1 MSKLY
6 PLLQISLCTFGYL
19 CATGSRAMPTA
30 SYANAQV
37 TTDGTVNTQVNQNGN
52 VAEITGGE
60 TRGSNLFHSF
70 QDFSVST
77 GNEAFFNNA
86 ESISNIFSRVTG
98 GNTSNIDGLIR
109 ANGTA
114 DLFLINPAGILFGE
128 NASLSIGGSFY
139 GSTADSILFEDGEF
153 SAVDNLQQ
161 PVLTINAPIGL
172 SFRDEPEDIVNR
184 SFFQNGAGEFVGLE
198 VTSGQTL
205 ALVGGDI
212 NFEAGEATA
221 SGGNIYLGGLAK
233 AGIVE
238 LNEDGSLSYPRNVT
252 LADITLTNAADVDVT
267 GSGGGN
273 VAVDARNLTLEAGDF
288 GGSRIQG
295 GITNDSTSTETQN
308 RNITINVVES
318 INLTESSIINGVEQE
333 AIAKGGDIDIKTNY
347 LSATDSSRIVTFTRS
362 SGDSG
367 SVIIDAGEKISFA
380 GLTLVGSQVLPGA
393 EGNAGNIEISA
404 SSLSILDL
412 SQISGT
418 SFGQGN
424 SGNINITAKDTV
436 NIDGAAESTSGIVSV
451 IAEGAIGDGGE
462 INIQAKSLSV
472 TNGGQLVTATDG
484 TGNAGSINLN
494 ISNTVFFDGVGGQDS
509 SGLAFPSAAFGDVGF
524 TAVGNGGD
532 INIETNSLSVTN
544 GGQLIAITNGQG
556 DAGNIIINADEIVS
570 FNGIGSNQL
579 SSAAFT
585 RVDFDGIGNGG
596 DINITTKQLSIT
608 DGAQIIANS
617 RGQGNAGN
625 INIGTSET
633 ILFDGMGRSISGEV
647 LQEAPSGLFTT
658 VQDTAIGNGG
668 DINIITE
675 AIFITN
681 GATIDAGTFGQ
692 GDSGNI
698 SVGANSAL
706 LDNESSIF
714 AENQSGEGGNINLQI
729 ADSITLRDNSLISA
743 RAFNDAD
750 GGNLTINT
758 DFIVAFPNNG
768 NGSDIIA
775 SAERGDGGN
784 ITIDA
789 ESLFG
794 IAEGAAIAG
803 NNSNDIDASSE
814 FSLDGTVTINT
825 PDINPI
831 QGVTEL
837 PTNIVVPEE
846 TTQQACQANR
856 EIAAKNAFS
865 IEGRGGIIPE
875 PGLPL
880 NSNNIYVNG
889 EDDSTSSIP
898 APIETAQGKIQPA
911 RGIKVTEDGTI
922 TLTAYRTN
930 NAGQRIP
937 QAEQYCN

>member
-1 MSKLY
+1 MSKLLLASLQLSLGTALCLSAS
-6 PLLQISLCTFGYL
+6 PLL
-19 CATGSRAMPTA
+19 
-30 SYANAQV
+30 AQV
-37 TTDGTVNTQVNQNGN
+37 TPDGTVNTQVNQNGN

-70 QDFSVST
+70 QDFSVQT

-86 ESISNIFSRVTG
+86 DSIANIFSRVTG
-98 GNTSNIDGLIR
+98 GNISNIDGLIR
-109 ANGTA
+109 ANDTN
-114 DLFLINPAGILFGE
+114 LFLINPAGILFGE
-128 NASLSIGGSFY
+128 NARLDVGGSFY

-172 SFRDEPEDIVNR
+172 SFRDNPGDIVNR
-184 SFFQNGAGEFVGLE
+184 SFTQNSVGEFVGLE
-198 VTSGQTL
+198 VALEQTL

-221 SGGNIYLGGLAK
+221 SGGNIYLGGLAQ

-238 LNEDGSLSYPRNVT
+238 LNEDGSLSFPQDVT
-252 LADITLTNAADVDVT
+252 LGNITLTNAADVDVRGT
-267 GSGGGN
+267 GGGS
-273 VAVDARNLTLEAGDF
+273 VTVDAQNLTLEAGEF
-288 GGSRIQG
+288 GRSGIQG
-295 GITNDSTSTETQN
+295 GITNNSTSAEAQA
-308 RNITINVVES
+308 RDITINVAES
-318 INLTESSIINGVEQE
+318 INLRESSIINGVEQE
-333 AIAKGGDIDIKTNY
+333 AIGTGGDIKIKTNF
-347 LSATDSSRIVTFTRS
+347 LSATDGSRIVTFTRG

-367 SVIIDAGEKISFA
+367 NVIIDANDQISFA

-393 EGNAGNIEISA
+393 EGNAGNIEIST

-412 SQISGT
+412 SQLSGT

-424 SGNINITAKDTV
+424 SGNINITAKDIV
-436 NIDGAAESTSGIVSV
+436 NIDGAAEFTSGIVSL
-451 IAEGAIGDGGE
+451 ITEGATGDGGE
-462 INIQAKSLSV
+462 INIQANSLSV

-494 ISNTVFFDGVGGQDS
+494 ISNTVSFDGVGGQDS
-509 SGLAFPSAAFGDVGF
+509 SGLAFPSAAFSDVGF

-570 FNGIGSNQL
+570 FDGIGSNQL

-596 DINITTKQLSIT
+596 DINITTKQLSVT
-608 DGAQIIANS
+608 DGAQLIANS

-625 INIGTSET
+625 INIAASET
-633 ILFDGMGRSISGEV
+633 VLFDGVGRALGGGV
-647 LQEAPSGLFTT
+647 LQEAPSGPITA
-658 VQDTAIGNGG
+658 VQDTAIGDGG

-681 GATIDAGTFGQ
+681 GAIIDAGTFGQ

-698 SVGANSAL
+698 SVEANSVL

-714 AENQSGEGGNINLQI
+714 AENQSGEGGNINLQV
-729 ADSITLRDNSLISA
+729 ADNITLRDNSFISA

-750 GGNLTINT
+750 GGNLTIDT
-758 DFIVAFPNNG
+758 DFIVAFPSNG

-784 ITIDA
+784 ITINA
-789 ESLFG
+789 ESLLG
-794 IAEGAAIAG
+794 IAEGAAIEG
-803 NNSNDIDASSE
+803 NNSNDIDASSR

-831 QGVTEL
+831 QGATEL
-837 PTNIVVPEE
+837 PTNIVVPEQ
-846 TTQQACQANR
+846 TIAQACRANR
-856 EIAAKNAFS
+856 EIAARNSLS
-865 IEGRGGIIPE
+865 IKGRGGIIPE

-880 NSNNIYVNG
+880 NSSNIYVDG
-889 EDDSTSSIP
+889 ESDSTSSIP
-898 APIETAQGKIQPA
+898 APVETAQGKIQLA
-911 RGIKVTEDGTI
+911 RGIKVTESGEVI
-922 TLTAYRTN
+922 LTAYRTN
-930 NAGQRIP
+930 NAGERIP
-937 QAEQYCN
+937 PEQNCDRVTKSF